1 MRHNLGDS
9 LWKVTSRRI
18 VRSLK
23 HMGSVAFTLIPGA
36 LGYVSNGLFPHP
48 LQSTLPAFICIVEY
62 PSEWD
67 FFWNEL
73 IWKLLPCKQFSSAA
87 KNTIVSSSE
96 IRGLDFPF
104 ACFYIGL
111 CGPKSFLPHHL
122 PHGTS
127 DRARGH
133 LSVAFT
139 ESFRKV
145 LSHLVF
151 LIQQSSGICLLRIF
165 DWWRPKQLQFIVL
178 LLLAEFYLLSHC
190 LPQIIM
196 ET

>member
-48 LQSTLPAFICIVEY
+48 LQSTLPAFICIVEC

-111 CGPKSFLPHHL
+111 CGPKVFFPTTSPMAHLIEPEGTWVLPSQSL
-122 PHGTS
+122 LGKFSPIWS
-127 DRARGH
+127 SSSSSLRAYVFSASLTDGD
-133 LSVAFT
+133 LS
-139 ESFRKV
+139 SSS
-145 LSHLVF
+145 LLCYCCW
-151 LIQQSSGICLLRIF
+151 QSSTCSL
-165 DWWRPKQLQFIVL
+165 IV
-178 LLLAEFYLLSHC
+178 YHK
-190 LPQIIM
+190 
-196 ET
+196 